1 MSPTRYPAEAVDPS
15 PLAAPLPLPFSGKT
29 APNRFLKGAMT
40 ERLST
45 WDPANPSA
53 RGVPTPEL
61 VNVYRRWG
69 EGGSGLIL
77 TGNVMIDYDQL
88 EAAGNPIIP
97 PAAPFS
103 GARFE
108 GFCSV
113 AEAAKKH
120 GSLVHAQLSHPGRQV
135 ASNINPHPISASDVQ
150 LEGEVMGMTF
160 GKPRAMGP
168 EDFEKVIGGFAHA
181 AEYCYKAGFDGVQ
194 LHGAHGYLLAQFLSP
209 TTNKRT
215 DKYGG
220 SLANRAQIILEI
232 AAAIRER
239 VTDPSFSIGI
249 KVNSVEFQEG
259 GFSTEDCS
267 ELCALLEEHKFDF
280 VELSGGTYQSLAF
293 EHKRESTKKREA
305 FFLEFAEQIV
315 GKLNKTRV
323 YVTGGLR
330 TVAAM
335 VKALETVHGVGLARP
350 VCNEFDLPK
359 KIIEGKAGSSVQ
371 TLLGEDDFGLTNM
384 LAGTQIRLVGKDKE
398 PLDVSQEKYKEVF
411 EKSLQKWAQGM
422 AENSDGSKYGYIDIE
437 GTTLQPFGTPDAYGH
452 NFQHHTPTLLLDH
465 SITTM
470 IEPSLRV
477 RRAITA
483 NDPLLVKRILKS
495 HPGLLHNPDSSPL
508 GLSNSNLHL
517 AASLGHL
524 PICRVLLDA
533 GHEDPDPAL
542 NESHQTALML
552 AAAAGHTDV
561 VHFLCERTPHVILRR
576 DIRWRDA
583 IMEASRGGHDT
594 VLQILLTYVPGGAR
608 DAVMRA
614 DLDGNTA
621 LHFASGNG
629 NLLVLRTLLAAGAD
643 AERRNMW
650 SWTAMSYSATVQAE
664 VYLKGLVTEV
674 ERRKMVRRE
683 VEELKKAGGVRVVE
697 EDVEVE
703 D

>member
-1 MSPTRYPAEAVDPS
+1 MSPTRYPAEAVDPA

-77 TGNVMIDYDQL
+77 TGNVMLDYDQL

-103 GARFE
+103 GERFE
-108 GFCSV
+108 GFRSV

-168 EDFEKVIGGFAHA
+168 EDFEKVVGGFAHA

-359 KIIEGKAGSSVQ
+359 KIIEGKAGSSVK

-398 PLDVSQEKYKEVF
+398 PLDVSQENYKEVF

-437 GTTLQPFGTPDAYGH
+437 GTTLQPFGTPYAAAA
-452 NFQHHTPTLLLDH
+452 
-465 SITTM
+465 

-495 HPGLLHNPDSSPL
+495 HPGLLHNPDPSPL

>member
-1 MSPTRYPAEAVDPS
+1 MSPTRYPAEAVDPA

-77 TGNVMIDYDQL
+77 TGNVMLDYDQL

-103 GARFE
+103 GERFE
-108 GFCSV
+108 GFRSV

-168 EDFEKVIGGFAHA
+168 EDFEKVVGGFAHA

-359 KIIEGKAGSSVQ
+359 KIIEGKAGSSVK

-437 GTTLQPFGTPDAYGH
+437 GTTLQPFGTPYAAAA
-452 NFQHHTPTLLLDH
+452 
-465 SITTM
+465 

-495 HPGLLHNPDSSPL
+495 HPGLLHNPDPSPL